1 MHGHAR
7 EADPINTYVFFLIK
21 RARGLYL
28 FMNGFSFDGKLES
41 SGLETICLFILKT
54 VKFGV

>member
-1 MHGHAR
+1 MHAR

-28 FMNGFSFDGKLES
+28 FMNEFSFDGNRVDR
-41 SGLETICLFILKT
+41 ETIRLFILKT